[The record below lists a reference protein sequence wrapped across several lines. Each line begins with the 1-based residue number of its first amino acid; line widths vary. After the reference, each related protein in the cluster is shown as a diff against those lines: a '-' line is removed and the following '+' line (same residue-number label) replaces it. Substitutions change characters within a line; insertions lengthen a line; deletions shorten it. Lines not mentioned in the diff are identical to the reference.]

1 LSKLSPLPVDAALP
15 DLIAALREHGSAVLH
30 APTGSGKTTRVP
42 PALLDSGLVGDKRIV
57 MLEPRRIAA
66 RAAAKRIA
74 SERGSTLGGE
84 IGFQVRFQRVASQ
97 ATRVLV
103 VTEGLLLRMLQ
114 ADPFLEDVGVVIFDE
129 FHERNVHSDVALAL
143 CKSLQSDARPD
154 LKLVVMSAT
163 LDSDRLA
170 HWLNA
175 PVVRSEG
182 RTFPVDI
189 QWLDRPSDRT
199 IEEQAAAAVR
209 TALAASTG
217 HMLVFM
223 PGMREIRQTIGLL
236 SQIASEH
243 RVLALHGSM
252 SPDEQDEIFREDGR
266 RKIVVAT
273 NVAETSITIP
283 GVSVVIDSGLA
294 RMARYDAASGLDRID
309 TQRISVASTD
319 QRAGRAGRDGP
330 GRCIRLWT
338 SAAQLQ
344 LQPQEV
350 AEIRRMD
357 LSPIVLQ
364 LLEWGV
370 TDPALFDWFE
380 RPEPLALLR
389 AFETLEALGCVRQGG
404 ITPEG
409 RLLAAFP
416 LHPRLAKLAAHAHRL
431 GHTEAGATAA
441 ALLSE
446 RDPIRNETL
455 RHNAGNAHR
464 SHSDV
469 WDRYT
474 ALQGR
479 STRFRRDDI
488 ARQDAARI
496 RDDAEQTVRT
506 CREVLGKSPVA
517 TFTEEE
523 AVLRSVAAAWF
534 DRMAVMRESD
544 PGRAV
549 MRGGKGVRAADAS
562 AVRDEKFLVVVEFET
577 GRQERSA
584 DAFWRQASVVEREWL
599 DETQFDQAIEYRW
612 DSSRNRVMAM
622 ECQRIAGVAVKERP
636 VAIADM
642 AAASRVLA
650 EQAAMNPTVALGFDD
665 ERVIARLQR
674 LRFAATHM
682 PSEGFPD
689 PDHLHAQLPA
699 LCVGSRS
706 FDELRS
712 SRPIDALWDMMT
724 HAQRRL
730 LDAEAPEKI
739 EVPSGSQIALDY
751 SDPSAP
757 VMAVRIQEVFG
768 MLDTPRLARG
778 ALPVTMHLLAPNFR
792 PQQVTRDLRSFWAGA
807 YHDVRKELRL
817 KYPRHAWPDDP
828 FTAKA
833 ERGPRRRNS

>member
-1 LSKLSPLPVDAALP
+1 
-15 DLIAALREHGSAVLH
+15 
-30 APTGSGKTTRVP
+30 
-42 PALLDSGLVGDKRIV
+42 

-66 RAAAKRIA
+66 RASAKRIA
-74 SERGSTLGGE
+74 SERGSALGGE

-143 CKSLQSDARPD
+143 CKSLQADARPD

-163 LDSDRLA
+163 LDSERLA
-170 HWLNA
+170 TWLNA
-175 PVVRSEG
+175 AVIRSEG
-182 RTFPVDI
+182 RAFPVDI

-217 HMLVFM
+217 HILVFM
-223 PGMREIRQTIGLL
+223 PGMKEIRQTLALL
-236 SQIASEH
+236 SQLNSDH

-252 SPDEQDEIFREDGR
+252 SPDEQDEIFRDDGR

-283 GVSVVIDSGLA
+283 GVGVVIDSGLA
-294 RMARYDAASGLDRID
+294 RIARYDAASGLDRID
-309 TQRISVASTD
+309 IQRISVASAD

-338 SAAQLQ
+338 SAAHLQ
-344 LQPQEV
+344 LPPQEV

-357 LSPIVLQ
+357 LSPVVLQ

-370 TDPALFDWFE
+370 SDPASFDWFE

-409 RLLAAFP
+409 RLMAAFP

-441 ALLSE
+441 ALLSD

-469 WDRYT
+469 WDRYA

-488 ARQDAARI
+488 ARQDTARI
-496 RDDAEQTVRT
+496 RDDAEQTART
-506 CREVLGKSPVA
+506 CREVLGRSPA
-517 TFTEEE
+517 PTINEEE

-584 DAFWRQASVVEREWL
+584 DALWRQASVVEREWL
-599 DETQFDQAIEYRW
+599 DHTQFDQAIEY
-612 DSSRNRVMAM
+612 
-622 ECQRIAGVAVKERP
+622 
-636 VAIADM
+636 DM
-642 AAASRVLA
+642 TAASRVLA
-650 EQAAMNPTVALGFDD
+650 EQAALNPNVALGFDD
-665 ERVIARLQR
+665 ERIAARLQR
-674 LRFAATHM
+674 LRFAAAHM
-682 PSEGFPD
+682 PDEGFPD
-689 PDHLHAQLPA
+689 PDHLHTQLPA
-699 LCVGSRS
+699 LCEGSRS
-706 FDELRS
+706 FDELRN
-712 SRPIDALWDMMT
+712 SRPIDALWDMMS
-724 HAQRRL
+724 HAQRRM

-739 EVPSGSQIALDY
+739 EVPSGSLIALDY
-751 SDPSAP
+751 SDPAAP

-778 ALPVTMHLLAPNFR
+778 SLPVTMHLLAPNFR

-807 YHDVRKELRL
+807 YHEVRKELRL

>member
-1 LSKLSPLPVDAALP
+1 MSKLSPLPVDAVLP
-15 DLIAALREHGSAVLH
+15 ELIAALGQHGSAVLH

-42 PALLDSGLVGDKRIV
+42 PALLDSGIAGDKLIV

-66 RAAAKRIA
+66 RASAKRIA
-74 SERGSTLGGE
+74 SERGAVLGGE
-84 IGFQVRFQRVASQ
+84 IGFQVRFQKVASKS
-97 ATRVLV
+97 TRVLV

-114 ADPFLEDVGVVIFDE
+114 ADPFLEDVGAVVFDE

-143 CKSLQSDARPD
+143 CKSLKADARPD

-163 LDSDRLA
+163 LDSARLA
-170 HWLNA
+170 NWLDA

-182 RTFPVDI
+182 RSFPVDI

-199 IEEQAAAAVR
+199 VEEQAASAVR
-209 TALAASTG
+209 AALTSSTG
-217 HMLVFM
+217 HILVFM
-223 PGMREIRQTIGLL
+223 PGMREIRQTITLL
-236 SQIASEH
+236 GNLAADH

-283 GVSVVIDSGLA
+283 GIGVVVDSGLA
-294 RMARYDAASGLDRID
+294 RIARYDAASGLDRID
-309 TQRISVASTD
+309 VQRISVASAD

-338 SAAQLQ
+338 SAAHIQLAA
-344 LQPQEV
+344 QEV
-350 AEIRRMD
+350 PEIRRMD
-357 LSPIVLQ
+357 LSPVVLQ

-370 TDPALFDWFE
+370 SDPATFDWFE
-380 RPEPLALLR
+380 RPEPVALVR

-409 RLLAAFP
+409 RLLASFP

-431 GHTEAGATAA
+431 GHTDAGATAA
-441 ALLSE
+441 ALLSD

-455 RHNAGNAHR
+455 RHNTGNAHR

-469 WDRYT
+469 WDRYA

-488 ARQDAARI
+488 GRQDAVRI
-496 RDDAEQTVRT
+496 REDADQTART
-506 CREVLGKSPVA
+506 CREVLGKAPASNME
-517 TFTEEE
+517 EEE
-523 AVLRSVAAAWF
+523 AVLRSVAMAWF
-534 DRMAVMRESD
+534 DRMAVMRESE

-549 MRGGKGVRAADAS
+549 MRGGKGVRAAEAS

-577 GRQERSA
+577 GRHERSA
-584 DAFWRQASVVEREWL
+584 DALWRQASVVERDWL
-599 DETQFDQAIEYRW
+599 DPSQFDQAIEYRW
-612 DSSRNRVMAM
+612 DASRNRVLAF
-622 ECQRIAGVAVKERP
+622 ECQRIGGVAVKERP

-650 EQAAMNPTVALGFDD
+650 EQAALNPTVALGFDD
-665 ERVIARLQR
+665 DRIAARLQR
-674 LRFAATHM
+674 LRFAAAHM
-682 PSEGFPD
+682 PDEGFPD
-689 PDHLHAQLPA
+689 PDHLHTQLPT
-699 LCVGSRS
+699 LCAGSRS
-706 FDELRS
+706 FDELRN

-724 HAQRRL
+724 HAQRRM
-730 LDAEAPEKI
+730 LDAEVPEKI
-739 EVPSGSQIALDY
+739 EVPSGSMIAIDY
-751 SDPSAP
+751 SDATAP

-792 PQQVTRDLRSFWAGA
+792 PQQVTRDLRSFWSGA
-807 YHDVRKELRL
+807 YHEVRKELRL
-817 KYPRHAWPDDP
+817 KYPRHSWPDDP